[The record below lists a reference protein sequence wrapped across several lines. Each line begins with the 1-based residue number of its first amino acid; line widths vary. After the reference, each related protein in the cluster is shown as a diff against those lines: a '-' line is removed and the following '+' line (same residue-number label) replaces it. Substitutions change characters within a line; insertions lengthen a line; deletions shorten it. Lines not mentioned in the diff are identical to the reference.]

1 MAFSVGTVEC
11 IRINVT
17 FSFLAIKESTT
28 GMRETFTL
36 WVNGDEESAFTRI
49 LQSMWLSILRDSLV
63 SGTKVRIGRDSSGL
77 VDVVEMTK

>member
-1 MAFSVGTVEC
+1 MPFSTGTVEC

-17 FSFLAIKESTT
+17 FSFLTIKESGT
-28 GMRETFTL
+28 GMLETFTL
-36 WVNGDEESAFTRI
+36 WANVDEESAFTRI

-77 VDVVEMTK
+77 VEVVEMTR